1 MFGDRVV
8 RRELRRYRKR
18 GPGASTAALLGL
30 IEAAEPPK
38 DATLL
43 DIGGGIGGIHHRLLD
58 HGFSTA
64 THVDASHAYLA
75 AARDETARRGH
86 EGRVTFKDGDFA
98 DATAELPEFDVVTL
112 DRVVCCDPDYD
123 VMLTGAAS
131 RARRMV
137 AFTYPRARPM
147 VKLVIAGMNVFQRL
161 RRSTFRAYVHDPS
174 AMAGVLQRNG
184 LRRKAAGGSWVW
196 AAEVFERKSV

>member
-1 MFGDRVV
+1 MFGDRAV

-18 GPGASTAALLGL
+18 GPGVSTSALLGL
-30 IEAAEPPK
+30 IEAAEPPRG
-38 DATLL
+38 ATLL

-58 HGFSTA
+58 HGFSNA

-86 EGRVTFKDGDFA
+86 EGRVTFREGDFA

-112 DRVVCCDPDYD
+112 DRVVCCDPDFTL
-123 VMLTGAAS
+123 MLTSAAT

-137 AFTYPRARPM
+137 AFTYPRPRRIIRWA
-147 VKLVIAGMNVFQRL
+147 IHGMNVFQRL
-161 RRSTFRAYVHDPS
+161 SRSSFRAYVHDPS
-174 AMAGVLQRNG
+174 AMAAVLERNG
-184 LRRKAAGGSWVW
+184 LRRSSAGGTWIW
-196 AAEVFERKSV
+196 AAVVFER

>member
-30 IEAAEPPK
+30 IEAAAPPK

-58 HGFSTA
+58 RGFSTA

-75 AARDETARRGH
+75 AARDETARCGH
-86 EGRVTFKDGDFA
+86 EGRVAFRDGDFA
-98 DATAELPEFDVVTL
+98 DAIAELPEFDVVTL
-112 DRVVCCDPDYD
+112 DRVVCCDPDFT

-137 AFTYPRARPM
+137 AFTYPRPRRLI
-147 VKLVIAGMNVFQRL
+147 KWVIGGMNFFQRL
-161 RRSTFRAYVHDPS
+161 RRSTFRAYVHDPL
-174 AMAGVLQRNG
+174 AMASVLERNG
-184 LRRKAAGGSWVW
+184 MRRRSAGGTWVW
-196 AAEVFERKSV
+196 AAEVFER